1 MRRAHKVLIV
11 FAVLAILPSTARS
24 DDFDRHGWYLGLN
37 YAHGFNFIQ
46 EAVDTVSGG
55 KLDSNDTWGLTVRG
69 GYRLFSW
76 LAIEANY
83 EFMDN
88 FTTNSVLGSTDIQAN
103 TITVGPKFLIPTWRI
118 QPYLLLGF
126 GTQGATLDFTSGF
139 PRLFDDRSTSDWNAA
154 ARPALGIDFYITKH
168 VVANLEVAGVL
179 VAGKFEN
186 QSMSLSDPIYLSI
199 GGGLQYRF

>member
-1 MRRAHKVLIV
+1 MRRARYVFVL
-11 FAVLAILPSTARS
+11 LASLALLPTSAGA
-24 DDFDRHGWYLGLN
+24 DDFDRDGWYLGLN
-37 YAHGFNFIQ
+37 YAQGFNFVQ
-46 EAVDTVSGG
+46 EAVDAISGG
-55 KLDSNDTWGLTVRG
+55 DLDSGDTWGLNVRG
-69 GYRLFSW
+69 GYRFFSW
-76 LAIEANY
+76 LALEVNY

-88 FTTNSVLGSTDIQAN
+88 FTTNGSFGSTDIQSN

-126 GTQGATLDFTSGF
+126 GTQGATLDFTRAF
-139 PRLFDDRSTSDWNAA
+139 PRLYGDGRTTDWNPA
-154 ARPALGIDFYITKH
+154 ARPGLAIACYITQN